1 MKLKNSMRKKRI
13 VIKVGTGVLVS
24 KSKKL
29 DHTIIKHL
37 VDQMSFLWKEGNEL
51 ILVSS
56 GAVGAGR
63 ELISFKKEEPT
74 MEKRMLAAVGQ
85 SRLMNQY
92 RDLFKK
98 SGIEIAQ
105 VLPLRDDFNNRE
117 KYITIRNILERLM
130 LNRIIPIINEND
142 VLASADLCFSDN
154 DNLAAL
160 TAVAVKAD
168 HLVFLTD
175 IKGLFDKDPAKDK
188 DARLIKEI
196 KEITSDI
203 KKSCSKTVSELGL
216 GGMINK
222 LISIDTAMRAGIK
235 ADICYGKDKT
245 NLLKAVEGEKPGTHF
260 FAIHDTEKSKY
271 LGRKAWLAA
280 GVVPTGTII
289 VDKGAYEALKN
300 RKSLLAVG
308 IKEVIGDFNSG
319 DVVTILN
326 HNKVPVGMG
335 MVHYNSHTLRNPNKR
350 LKKPVIHADDLVIW

>member
-1 MKLKNSMRKKRI
+1 MNNGKKRI
-13 VIKVGTGVLVS
+13 VIKIGTGVLVD

-29 DHTIIKHL
+29 DHNVLENL
-37 VDQMSFLWKEGNEL
+37 VRQIAVLWKQGNEL

-63 ELISFKKEEPT
+63 ELVSFKKEEPA

-92 RDLFKK
+92 RSLFGK
-98 SGIEIAQ
+98 SKIEVAQ

-130 LNRIIPIINEND
+130 FNRIIPIINEND

-168 HLVFLTD
+168 HLIFLTD
-175 IKGLFDKDPAKDK
+175 LKGLFDKDPNHK
-188 DARLIKEI
+188 DAKLIREI
-196 KEITSDI
+196 KEITPDI
-203 KKSCSKTVSELGL
+203 KKSCSKTVSQFGL

-222 LISIDTAMRAGIK
+222 LISIDTAMRAGIQ
-235 ADICYGKDKT
+235 ADICYGKEKD
-245 NLLKAVEGEKPGTHF
+245 NLLKAVNGEKPGTHF
-260 FAIHDTEKSKY
+260 HPIRHAEKSKY
-271 LGRKAWLAA
+271 LGKKAWLAA

-289 VDKGAYEALKN
+289 VDSGAYEALRKG
-300 RKSLLAVG
+300 KSLLAVG
-308 IKEVIGDFNSG
+308 IKDVLGEFNVG
-319 DVVTILN
+319 DVVTVLN
-326 HNKVPVGMG
+326 HKKVPVGTG
-335 MVHYNSHTLRNPNKR
+335 MVHYNSHTLKNPNKN

>member
-1 MKLKNSMRKKRI
+1 MQKSNKRI

-29 DHTIIKHL
+29 DHKVLGHL
-37 VDQMSFLWKEGNEL
+37 VKQMSDLWKEGNEL

-63 ELISFKKEEPT
+63 ELVSFKKEEAT

-92 RDLFKK
+92 RSLFNK

-105 VLPLRDDFNNRE
+105 IMPLRDDYHNRE
-117 KYITIRNILERLM
+117 KYITIRDTLERLM
-130 LNRIIPIINEND
+130 LNRIIPILNEND
-142 VLASADLCFSDN
+142 VLASVDLCFSDN

-160 TAVAVKAD
+160 TAVAIKAD
-168 HLVFLTD
+168 HLIFLTD
-175 IKGLFDKDPAKDK
+175 TKGLFDKDPTKYKGAK
-188 DARLIKEI
+188 LIKEV
-196 KEITSDI
+196 KEITPEL
-203 KKSCSKTVSELGL
+203 KKACSKTVIGLGL

-222 LISIDTAMRAGIK
+222 LISIDMVMHACIE
-235 ADICYGKDKT
+235 ADICYGKEK
-245 NLLKAVEGEKPGTHF
+245 NALLNAASGLNSGTHF
-260 FAIHDTEKSKY
+260 SAVCKTKKSKY
-271 LGRKAWLAA
+271 LGKKSWLAA

-289 VDKGAYEALKN
+289 VDKGAYEALKK

-308 IKEVIGDFNSG
+308 IKSVIGDFNSD

-326 HNKVPVGMG
+326 HKKIPIGTG

-350 LKKPVIHADDLVIW
+350 LKKPVIHADHLVIW

>member
-1 MKLKNSMRKKRI
+1 MQKSNKRI

-24 KSKKL
+24 KSKQL
-29 DHTIIKHL
+29 DHKVLDYL
-37 VDQMSFLWKEGNEL
+37 VKQMSVLWKQGNEL

-63 ELISFKKEEPT
+63 ELISFKKEDPT

-85 SRLMNQY
+85 SRLLNQY
-92 RDLFKK
+92 RGLFKK
-98 SGIEIAQ
+98 SGIEVAQ
-105 VLPLRDDFNNRE
+105 VLPLRDDFNDRE

-154 DNLAAL
+154 DNLAVL

-168 HLVFLTD
+168 HLIFLTD
-175 IKGLFDKDPAKDK
+175 LKGLFDKDPVKYKNAK
-188 DARLIKEI
+188 LIREI
-196 KEITSDI
+196 KEITPEI

-222 LISIDTAMRAGIK
+222 LISIDTAMRAGIQ
-235 ADICYGKDKT
+235 ADICYGKDEN
-245 NLLKAVEGEKPGTHF
+245 NLLKAVKGDKPGTHF
-260 FAIHDTEKSKY
+260 PPIRHAEKSKY
-271 LGRKAWLAA
+271 LGKKAWLAA

-289 VDKGAYEALKN
+289 IDQGAYEALKKH
-300 RKSLLAVG
+300 KSLLAVG
-308 IKEVIGDFNSG
+308 IKNVIGEFNSK
-319 DVVTILN
+319 DVVTILDQ
-326 HNKVPVGMG
+326 NKIPVGTG
-335 MVHYNSHTLRNPNKR
+335 MVHYNSHTLKNPDKK